1 MTNTIKYSL
10 AALFV
15 LMLLFLYNRNTQQS
29 LKLSGEAIFE
39 GDPDDV
45 FRVLLSE
52 NDKSIE
58 LVKLDSTWSIANNDS
73 LKIRE
78 SQIQKI
84 FDRLLKVK
92 KESIRT
98 SKKEKWE
105 KFGVDDSLGRHIE
118 IFDKNDNVILHY
130 IFGNSGSDYQHNYV
144 RENMANDVY
153 RTNDNVYFLLNTNPT
168 YWGEKPPKPKPIDDE
183 NKSIM
188 DDEK

>member
-15 LMLLFLYNRNTQQS
+15 LMLLFLYNRNTQES
-29 LKLSGEAIFE
+29 FKLSGE
-39 GDPDDV
+39 
-45 FRVLLSE
+45 
-52 NDKSIE
+52 
-58 LVKLDSTWSIANNDS
+58 
-73 LKIRE
+73 
-78 SQIQKI
+78 
-84 FDRLLKVK
+84 
-92 KESIRT
+92 SIRN

-168 YWGEKPPKPKPIDDE
+168 YWGEKPSKPKPIDDE
-183 NKSIM
+183 
-188 DDEK
+188 E